1 MLLIA
6 HLSKC
11 TSSRTP
17 SIVHMRT
24 PRSIG
29 PRLCG
34 ELPRNL
40 ISRTSWNSVK
50 RKSNF
55 GEFTFHAL
63 RRITRVRHFLR
74 QKFIADSSLRAS
86 MHKSA
91 QRCSVEPV
99 WKGGCRGCLP
109 EQLRNCL
116 TRFRDKLCHLRDLL
130 RLTDQFD
137 RVEEAYAQ
145 APLT

>member
-1 MLLIA
+1 MQDPA
-6 HLSKC
+6 N
-11 TSSRTP
+11 
-17 SIVHMRT
+17 
-24 PRSIG
+24 
-29 PRLCG
+29 
-34 ELPRNL
+34 E
-40 ISRTSWNSVK
+40 
-50 RKSNF
+50 
-55 GEFTFHAL
+55 L
-63 RRITRVRHFLR
+63 RRIFLPR
-74 QKFIADSSLRAS
+74 TWVNNTHEVYLPIRFIADSSLRAS
-86 MHKSA
+86 MHKSG

-99 WKGGCRGCLP
+99 WKGGCRGWLP